1 MEQRDKNRNT
11 PKALKYRLYKQ
22 LRMEIWGS
30 FILKKKKSKLA
41 RRLLRNFEYILTRKI
56 LINISEDNFALNRCF
71 SSFFGL
77 SFFKKNNKSALNF
90 WMNFN
95 KISYNLFNKFSYSKS
110 AIFSL
115 INFSRSGVRKQLN
128 KIYAVR
134 SAHAEKMKKKNK
146 RAAKKYL
153 HLLKLDSINFKKKRK
168 FWVES
173 RLWEKKASLFYGINN
188 IKKFRK
194 LKASFFCSSKLRIS
208 GGLRLELQL
217 NIILF
222 KIGIFGNNIFMINKY
237 IRKGVV
243 FINNRLVK
251 NPLRSVKIG
260 DNIHVNPKFRKRV
273 YKDFIYKM
281 KNRLI
286 FLKLPSYIEYNFNIL
301 YFSLIRLPTRSE
313 VLRFYYGAF
322 YLTNPS
328 ILNFADNKRSL
339 K

>member
-1 MEQRDKNRNT
+1 
-11 PKALKYRLYKQ
+11 
-22 LRMEIWGS
+22 
-30 FILKKKKSKLA
+30 
-41 RRLLRNFEYILTRKI
+41 
-56 LINISEDNFALNRCF
+56 
-71 SSFFGL
+71 
-77 SFFKKNNKSALNF
+77 
-90 WMNFN
+90 MNFN
-95 KISYNLFNKFSYSKS
+95 KISHNLLTKFSFAQSN
-110 AIFSL
+110 IFSL
-115 INFSRSGVRKQLN
+115 ITFSKLNVRKQLN
-128 KIYAVR
+128 RIKFIRSKITNKR
-134 SAHAEKMKKKNK
+134 GKKNK
-146 RAAKKYL
+146 LRAKKYL
-153 HLLKLDSINFKKKRK
+153 SLLKLNAFNFSKKKK

-194 LKASFFCSSKLRIS
+194 LKASVFCSSKLRIS

-222 KIGIFGNNIFMINKY
+222 KIGIFDINIFMINRL
-237 IRKGVV
+237 IRKKAILV
-243 FINNRLVK
+243 NNRLVR
-251 NPLRSVKIG
+251 NPLKSIKVG
-260 DNIHVNPKFRKRV
+260 DDIQVNPKFRKQIHKSFV
-273 YKDFIYKM
+273 YKIK
-281 KNRLI
+281 KKKI